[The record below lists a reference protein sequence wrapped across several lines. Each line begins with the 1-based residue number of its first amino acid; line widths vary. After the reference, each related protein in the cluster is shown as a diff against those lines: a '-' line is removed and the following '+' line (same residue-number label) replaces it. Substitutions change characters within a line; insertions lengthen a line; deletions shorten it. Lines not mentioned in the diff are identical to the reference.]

1 VSRDSQPALLRGKWI
16 MTFIQEYAIGQFGK
30 RIVNKLAKKGIR
42 IIGTQMIPNP
52 DTGNFSNAEV
62 AYQIDD
68 NDTGRVKSAMEIIA
82 LAQ

>member
-1 VSRDSQPALLRGKWI
+1 

-30 RIVNKLAKKGIR
+30 RIVNKLAKKNIR

-52 DTGNFSNAEV
+52 ETGNFSNAEV

-68 NDTGRVKSAMEIIA
+68 NGTCKVRSAMDIIA
-82 LAQ
+82 LAK